1 MSSPSASSG
10 TPRLGLLLAMAM
22 FVFVIDT
29 SLMNVS
35 ISAVVR
41 DLDTTASGVQAAVA
55 LEALVSA
62 AFILIGSKLGDL
74 FGRKRAYVTGLVF
87 YASGAVAMVF
97 AQGLGAIIVF
107 WAFVGGLGA
116 ALYLPAMQSLIHG
129 NFEGEVQAK
138 VFALIGAAG
147 AIAAAVG
154 PLLGGLLTTLLSWR
168 VGFLLEAAII
178 AGVLL
183 GTGMIRDVPYTGD
196 RSVDVVGSILSVLA
210 MSLLVL
216 GVLAWQE
223 GGESV
228 ALLLVAGTLFS
239 FALVRWLVRRRR
251 EHKPTLF
258 DPELFSEPLFKF
270 GILQSVCQ
278 QVALGGLLI
287 ALPMYLQIDLGYN
300 ALQAGLSLAPL
311 SLTMFVIALLAG
323 RRAGRRRPSA
333 LIRAGFLL
341 LAAGVLVMVPIV
353 PRSDTSLSLAI
364 PLMLCGA
371 GLGLLVSQ
379 INNYTLA
386 PISEERVGEAAGVN
400 SAISSFGLSVGL
412 AFTGAILLA
421 SMAILFTAKSD
432 ASTVL
437 APAEKDRVAQV
448 LKDDAQLM
456 SDAQLQEQIADEPPA
471 TQEEI
476 LRINDQARPQ
486 ALQIALLIPL
496 LVSLLGLVFSFRM
509 MRLPDPAPS
518 EAAEL
523 AALG

>member
-1 MSSPSASSG
+1 MVSPSASG
-10 TPRLGLLLAMAM
+10 TPRLGVLLAMAM

-74 FGRKRAYVTGLVF
+74 YGRKRAYVTGLVF
-87 YASGAVAMVF
+87 YASGALAMVF
-97 AQGLGAIIVF
+97 AQGLAAIIVF
-107 WAFVGGLGA
+107 WAFIGGLGA

-129 NFEGEVQAK
+129 NFEGKLRAK
-138 VFALIGAAG
+138 VFAMIGAAG

-168 VGFLLEAAII
+168 VGFLLEAVII

-183 GTGMIRDVPYTGD
+183 GAGRIRDVPYTGD
-196 RSVDVVGSILSVLA
+196 RSVDVVGSILSVLG

-223 GGESV
+223 GAESV
-228 ALLLVAGTLFS
+228 AALLLAGTLFS
-239 FALVRWLVRRRR
+239 LALVRWLVRRRR
-251 EHKPTLF
+251 EGKPTLF
-258 DPELFSEPLFKF
+258 DPGLFAEPLFKF
-270 GILQSVCQ
+270 GITQSVCQ

-300 ALQAGLSLAPL
+300 ALQAGVSLAPL
-311 SLTMFVIALLAG
+311 SLTMFFIALLAG

-333 LIRAGFLL
+333 LIRAGFALL
-341 LAAGVLVMVPIV
+341 GLGVLLMVPIV
-353 PRSDTSLSLAI
+353 PRVDTSLYLAI

-400 SAISSFGLSVGL
+400 SSISSFGLSVGL

-421 SMAILFTAKSD
+421 AMAILFTTKSD

-437 APAEKDRVAQV
+437 TPVEKEQVADVLEHDAQV
-448 LKDDAQLM
+448 M
-456 SDAQLQEQIADEPPA
+456 SDVQLQEQIADKPPA
-471 TQEEI
+471 TQEAI
-476 LRINDQARPQ
+476 LRINDEARPQ
-486 ALQIALLIPL
+486 ALQIALLVPL
-496 LVSLLGLVFSFRM
+496 LVSVLGFGLSFRM

-518 EAAEL
+518 KAAEL